1 MTITVNADRDVM
13 QQSLSAFLR
22 ALEGQNRSTATLAAY
37 RTDLMQFFTYLK
49 ANSLIANSPER
60 VVRAD
65 IEEFLTWCA
74 RHGISGT
81 SRARKL
87 AAVRMFF
94 RYLAAHDLIVRSPAE
109 GIATP
114 RKERHTR
121 TFYLPHEY
129 HAILSLAGSYPRDYA
144 IFEVFLQTGIRVSE
158 LCALQ
163 LDDVDLPG
171 HTLHVKAGKG
181 GKART
186 IELEKKG
193 RQAIKNYLRLRT
205 ASSYTQLFLNR
216 YGEPLS
222 ERGVRKIV
230 TKYRERAHIAKKVSC
245 HGWRHTF
252 ATQKA
257 AKGVSPYQLQAWL
270 GHESLATTQI
280 YVHLGRQDAQRVM
293 DQTSLSVRDRNSTLL
308 RYNHRRDSPPS
319 P

>member
-1 MTITVNADRDVM
+1 MTITIHADGDAM
-13 QQSLSAFLR
+13 QQSLSAFLCT
-22 ALEGQNRSTATLAAY
+22 LEGQNRSTATLAAY
-37 RTDLMQFFTYLK
+37 RTDLLQFFAYLK
-49 ANSLIANSPER
+49 ANNLFANTPER
-60 VVRAD
+60 IVRAD

-74 RHGISGT
+74 RHSISGT

-87 AAVRMFF
+87 AAIRMYF
-94 RYLAAHDLIVRSPAE
+94 RYLAAHDRIARSPAE

-121 TFYLPHEY
+121 TFFQPYEY
-129 HAILSLAGSYPRDYA
+129 HAILSLAGSNPRDYA
-144 IFEVFLQTGIRVSE
+144 IFELFLQTGIRVSE

-163 LDDVDLPG
+163 LDDIDLPG
-171 HTLHVKAGKG
+171 RTLHVRAGKG
-181 GKART
+181 GKARS

-193 RQAIKNYLRLRT
+193 MQAIKNYLKLRT
-205 ASSYTQLFLNR
+205 ASSYTQVFLNR

-230 TKYRERAHIAKKVSC
+230 TKYRERAHIIKKVSC

-280 YVHLGRQDAQRVM
+280 YVHLGRQDSQRVM
-293 DQTSLSVRDRNSTLL
+293 EQTSL
-308 RYNHRRDSPPS
+308 
-319 P
+319 